1 MSERKE
7 VSAILAKQVRYYR
20 KKRKLSQLELAL
32 QTGVDTRQ
40 IGRIEQQ
47 VNLPSIVLLRR
58 IAKALEVSIDAL
70 VYLPKG
76 D

>member
-20 KKRKLSQLELAL
+20 KKRKLSQLELAV

-47 VNLPSIVLLRR
+47 VLPSIVLLRR